1 VVYRCDLVE
10 DEEAGEEEVEVEVE
24 VEAANEGEREC
35 AGGSKSEEGDE
46 GN

>member
-10 DEEAGEEEVEVEVE
+10 DGEAGEEEV
-24 VEAANEGEREC
+24 ANEGEREC
-35 AGGSKSEEGDE
+35 AGGSKSEGDE

>member
-10 DEEAGEEEVEVEVE
+10 DEEAGEEEVEVE